1 MAALDPLPGQRIASG
16 AGHAAFQEQ
25 SWEGSALCQLRRGA
39 GAAGASLMQGQRGAN
54 MLALG
59 SLCLPLAI
67 PTAKW
72 DKARKL
78 WHRLSRVTR
87 ALWLD
92 SVASPQA
99 KSQGAFSWKR
109 AFSGAYL
116 ASRRWAVSAR
126 SALRRAGS
134 LLSCR
139 SHHFT
144 HAASLEP
151 EASRRSR

>member
-1 MAALDPLPGQRIASG
+1 MPRFRSKAGKELPCVSSGEEPALPDQASCKDSG
-16 AGHAAFQEQ
+16 EPIRFR
-25 SWEGSALCQLRRGA
+25 W
-39 GAAGASLMQGQRGAN
+39 
-54 MLALG
+54 G
-59 SLCLPLAI
+59 SLRLPLAI
-67 PTAKW
+67 STAKR
-72 DKARKL
+72 DEARKL

-92 SVASPQA
+92 SAASPQA
-99 KSQGAFSWKR
+99 KSQGDFSWKR

-116 ASRRWAVSAR
+116 ISRRWAVSAG

-144 HAASLEP
+144 HVASLEP
-151 EASRRSR
+151 EVRRRST

>member
-1 MAALDPLPGQRIASG
+1 MAIS
-16 AGHAAFQEQ
+16 
-25 SWEGSALCQLRRGA
+25 
-39 GAAGASLMQGQRGAN
+39 
-54 MLALG
+54 
-59 SLCLPLAI
+59 
-67 PTAKW
+67 TAKR
-72 DKARKL
+72 DEARKL

-92 SVASPQA
+92 SAASPQA
-99 KSQGAFSWKR
+99 KSQGDFSWKR

-116 ASRRWAVSAR
+116 TSRRWAVSAG

-151 EASRRSR
+151 DGIRKLVRNLNAVHDALTYKAEEILPIEQEQREKLKYRKH